1 MTYDL
6 FWNDRPELVK
16 AYREAFEI
24 NNKKRNQELW
34 MQGIYF
40 QAAIGSTVGNMFS
53 KSAKNKYPDAPLPIT
68 MEDMKKER
76 ERKAKEKFERIR
88 KNMELASQK
97 INR

>member
-16 AYREAFEI
+16 AYRKAHEM

-40 QAAIGSTVGNMFS
+40 QAALGSTVGNMFS
-53 KSAKNKYPDAPLPIT
+53 KGAKNKYPEEPLPIT
-68 MEDMKKER
+68 EEDMRREK
-76 ERKAKEKFERIR
+76 ERKAKEKYERIR
-88 KNMELASQK
+88 KNMELASQR
-97 INR
+97 INK